1 MPMAMAKYWSFEAL
15 DAVAEVDVIEG
26 KLIAGLRIEANAAA
40 EQGSN
45 TARELQPRCL
55 FDQRHLI
62 DPKRCRCLGTPVA
75 PDVSADIR
83 LPHLTSIVHIPRK
96 PSRPVSPEVVPSPT
110 GPEPSFAWLKA
121 TC

>member
-1 MPMAMAKYWSFEAL
+1 MTMPMAMAKYWSFEAL

-83 LPHLTSIVHIPRK
+83 LPHLTVVAVDSPHSTQAEPAGL
-96 PSRPVSPEVVPSPT
+96 SR
-110 GPEPSFAWLKA
+110 GRAEPDGA
-121 TC
+121 